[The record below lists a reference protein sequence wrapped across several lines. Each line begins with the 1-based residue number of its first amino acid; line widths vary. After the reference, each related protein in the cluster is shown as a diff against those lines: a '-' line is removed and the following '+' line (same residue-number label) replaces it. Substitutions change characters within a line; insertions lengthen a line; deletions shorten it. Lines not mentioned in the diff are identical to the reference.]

1 MNKKNHLGDETSWK
15 EMLDYIK
22 DNKDNIDFKIELK
35 KTHISCAKKQL
46 KREKSNTDLFKSF
59 SKILKDYEAELA
71 DLIKQK
77 KGVK

>member
-1 MNKKNHLGDETSWK
+1 MNKKNFLGDETSWK

-35 KTHISCAKKQL
+35 KTHISCAKKQI
-46 KREKSNTDLFKSF
+46 KKQKPNTYLFKSF